1 LHVQIFAWEYN
12 PDHQAYTT
20 KLDTNLR
27 TKEDFRFA
35 ADHVKDQGRYL
46 YQMYID
52 SSLVGSFKS
61 DKVF

>member
-1 LHVQIFAWEYN
+1 MKTEIFAWEYN
-12 PDHQAYTT
+12 PDAQAYTT
-20 KLDTNLR
+20 KLDTMLR
-27 TKEDFRFA
+27 TKEDFKFA
-35 ADHVKDQGRYL
+35 AGDVKDQGRYL